1 MSEMKGNDDK
11 NHLSPYENGVAP
23 AVAED
28 GTDIKS
34 VLSSRPT
41 SAISDVSSR
50 IKFRL
55 FTDESWTKQLKKEEE
70 KRKKEEKTGGIAE
83 AHLVDGELRFDDDE
97 EEAKKECDPKLKEG
111 DLLPPDLGDIFRTD
125 YYGKPLEEIDRF
137 IKDKT
142 FVAIA
147 PRFGK
152 KFIYRFTSTKAFYI
166 LSPWNPLRKLAVY
179 IATNQYFDYLVIT
192 TILLNCIFLAMHK
205 SPAAETAEFVFLG
218 IYTIEMI
225 VKNLARGFILY
236 RFTYLRDPWNW
247 LDFIVIVSAY
257 VTIMIEAASPGGGA
271 ANLQGLRTF
280 RVFRALKTV
289 SIVPGLKTIVNAL
302 LRAFKLLLEVIM
314 LTTFCLMVFALFGLQ
329 IYKGVLRQKCVI
341 NLPEFVATSSM
352 SVEAQYD
359 AWIKNTSN
367 WYESD
372 GDYVICGNASGSG
385 KCPDNYTCMVDIG
398 ENPNFGYTNFDHFG
412 WAMLSSFQLIT
423 LDFWEDCY
431 NKVIRASG
439 PFNVAFFI
447 VVVFFGSFYL
457 INLMLAVVA
466 MAYEEEAVTTEALLK
481 SHAKRKRRV
490 WGRHRMESEEQE
502 KRKQEKDPLK
512 ELANAT
518 KAAAKWKPP
527 GKEKSDLGDDNKK
540 DGGAVQPNGKLP
552 DGDVESGKVAPGTDQ
567 SLVKYGKGR
576 KPMVKMPSKD
586 SGYSVQ
592 SSQSG
597 GSKEKDGDTTS
608 WDSITNKTADSG
620 TGSISHG
627 LLGDLPELPS
637 SAKRQNLVKQQS
649 TDNRY
654 VSVKRP
660 YKISSSAI
668 HLEKAGNEDYP
679 VKKKKAGPEIIL
691 AYGDGYKP
699 ERQKGQL
706 IDRNCAC
713 CTGTSIYTYWLYVQN
728 GVMAIASDP
737 LLDLFITICIVLNT
751 AFMAAE
757 HHGMSDDLKELLR
770 IANYVFTSI
779 FTFECIVK
787 LTSLSKFYFG
797 NGWNVFDFIIV
808 IASLVDLGLEDVD
821 GLSVFRS
828 FRLLRV
834 FKLAQSWPTL
844 KLLLTIILSTLG
856 ALGYLTIVLVIVI
869 YIFAVIGLQLFSESY
884 TESVFGDDI
893 PRWNFNDFFHA
904 MLMVFRVLC
913 GEWIEPLW
921 DCMRAADELCM
932 VVFLPTL
939 VLGNFIVLN
948 LFLALLLN
956 AFASDTLDQE
966 PSDEDNR
973 LKLAFTR
980 IRELCCCCIKPKRSA
995 SVGPNDK
1002 EEDGEA
1008 STATDKESKDKD
1020 AKNKGKAE
1028 DKIALTNGRASTT
1041 KKTDTAKTG
1050 TDAKNKPQANGTVAN
1065 KDDKNKNKVDAAF
1078 STQREEFSS
1087 FNAAMKANAN
1097 DSKGEGAKADG
1108 KKGNKKDDKK
1118 DKEDDKDDDDL
1129 ALGAEASTMKKKE
1142 KEDEE
1147 EVKEIV
1153 VEDCFPEAFYKRCI
1167 SLQKWI
1173 PWCSCWE
1180 TFDESAIGKKWYTF
1194 RKIMATV
1201 IENKI
1206 FEGIILFLIAVSSL
1220 TLAFEDVY
1228 LYQNPTMELALDW
1241 LNIIF
1246 CVLFSLEMVMK
1257 WFGMGF
1263 KKYFTQFW
1271 TLLDFAI
1278 VVVSIA
1284 SLAAKAAGVDNIS
1297 AFRSLR
1303 TLRAFRPLRAISRW
1317 QGMKIVVN
1325 ALMLAI
1331 PAICNVL
1338 VVCLVFWLIFSIM
1351 GVQFFSGK
1359 FFKCVDEDG
1368 ERLDFTVTANMTE
1381 CLAKNYTW
1389 VNSKIN
1395 FDNVISGYLALFQ
1408 VATFEGWMEVMID
1421 AVDATDVDEQ
1431 PRYEAGLYYYL
1442 YFVAFI
1448 IFGAFF
1454 TLNLFIGVIIENFNA
1469 LKKKYEG
1476 SYLDMFLTQGQ
1487 RNYMNTLKKLANKK
1501 PQKTVKRPK
1510 NSFQAVFYDVSVS
1523 SKFDMAIIVFIFLNM
1538 IIMAVDHY
1546 KMSDLVTDVLDIM
1559 NIVFTTVFTM
1569 EAVVK
1574 IIGLR
1579 LHYFRQPWNVFDFVV
1594 VVLSLGGILLD
1605 QLLDGLIV
1613 SPTLLRVVRVFRIGR
1628 VLRLIK
1634 AAKGIRK
1641 LLFALIISLPA
1652 LLNIGAL
1659 LFLVMYIFAIIGM
1672 SSFGNVKIESPLD
1685 DTVNFQTFGNSF
1697 VLLLRLSTSAG
1708 WNDILEPLLI
1718 EPPDCDPDYIIRSDG
1733 SRVESTNGDCG
1744 TPWLAYFFMVAYIIV
1759 IFLIVINMYIA
1770 VILENFNQAHE
1781 QEEVGVTEDDFD
1793 EFYVVW
1799 EKYDPLAT
1807 QYIKYEQLSTFVADL
1822 DPPLGI
1828 PKPNEIAL
1836 VACDLPIM
1844 EGDKIHCLDVLI
1856 ALVKNV
1862 LGRVEE
1868 TEEFKELRGQM
1879 EEKFEETFPT
1889 RVNNGK
1895 MSSTMQKKKE
1905 DVAAKTLQRA
1915 WRSFKTQKQLRN
1927 ITKMAMDKS
1936 KDDEDKKSKGG
1947 ALAALGQRLSTALT
1961 NFFSG
1966 SSRPGSAASSR
1977 SVKSTDPDAGK
1988 TKVNT
1993 NTLQTPSVGA
2003 LYNNHKDDNN
2013 KDVEL

>member
-1 MSEMKGNDDK
+1 MTEMKGNDDK

-23 AVAED
+23 AVSAD
-28 GTDIKS
+28 ANDTKS
-34 VLSSRPT
+34 VLSCSRPS
-41 SAISDVSSR
+41 SAVSDVSTR

-55 FTDESWTKQLKKEEE
+55 YTEDSWGNQLQKEED

-83 AHLVDGELRFDDDE
+83 AHLVDGELKFDDDE
-97 EEAKKECDPKLKEG
+97 EEAKKESDPKLKEG
-111 DLLPPDLGDIFRTD
+111 ELLPPDLADVFRTD

-152 KFIYRFTSTKAFYI
+152 KFIYRFTSTKTFYI
-166 LSPWNPLRKLAVY
+166 LPPWNPVRKLAVY
-179 IATNQYFDYLVIT
+179 IATNQFFDYLVIT
-192 TILLNCIFLAMHK
+192 TILMNCVFLAMHK
-205 SPAAETAEFVFLG
+205 SAAAETAEYVFLG
-218 IYTIEMI
+218 IYTIELV
-225 VKNLARGFILY
+225 VKCIARGFILY

-257 VTIMIEAASPGGGA
+257 ITIFIQAASPGSNST
-271 ANLQGLRTF
+271 NLQGLRTF

-302 LRAFKLLLEVIM
+302 LRAFKLLFEVIM

-329 IYKGVLRQKCVI
+329 IYKGVLRQKCVVS
-341 NLPEFVATSSM
+341 LPELVATPSLSI
-352 SVEAQYD
+352 EAQFD
-359 AWIKNTSN
+359 AWVKNTSN
-367 WYESD
+367 WYELD
-372 GDYVICGNASGSG
+372 GDYIVCGNASGSG

-412 WAMLSSFQLIT
+412 WAMLASFQLIT

-431 NKVIRASG
+431 IKVIRASG
-439 PFNVAFFI
+439 PFHVAFFV

-466 MAYEEEAVTTEALLK
+466 MAYEEEADSTEAENEAQK
-481 SHAKRKRRV
+481 QRAKD
-490 WGRHRMESEEQE
+490 
-502 KRKQEKDPLK
+502 KDPLK

-518 KAAAKWKPP
+518 KAAAKWKPG
-527 GKEKSDLGDDNKK
+527 GKEKSDLGETKGKDPDNK
-540 DGGAVQPNGKLP
+540 QSNGKVP
-552 DGDVESGKVAPGTDQ
+552 EGEGESEKTVNGQ
-567 SLVKYGKGR
+567 NLVKYGKGR

-608 WDSITNKTADSG
+608 WDSIANKTADSG
-620 TGSISHG
+620 TGSLNHG
-627 LLGDLPELPS
+627 LLGELPVLPS
-637 SAKRQNLVKQQS
+637 NAKRQNLIKQQS
-649 TDNRY
+649 TDN
-654 VSVKRP
+654 
-660 YKISSSAI
+660 ISSSAI
-668 HLEKAGNEDYP
+668 HLEKAGEYP
-679 VKKKKAGPEIIL
+679 VKKKKVGPEIIL
-691 AYGDGYKP
+691 ATGDGYKP
-699 ERQKGQL
+699 ARGKGQL
-706 IDRNCAC
+706 IDRNCPC
-713 CTGTSIYTYWLYVQN
+713 CAGTSIYTYWLYVQN
-728 GVMAIASDP
+728 GVMVFASDP
-737 LLDLFITICIVLNT
+737 LFDLFITVCIVLNT
-751 AFMAAE
+751 VFMAVE
-757 HHGMSDDLKELLR
+757 HHGMSDELKEVLR
-770 IANYVFTSI
+770 IANYIFTSI
-779 FTFECIVK
+779 FTFECVVK
-787 LTSLSKFYFG
+787 LTALSKFYFD
-797 NGWNVFDFIIV
+797 NGWNVFDFVIV

-869 YIFAVIGLQLFSESY
+869 YIFAVIGLQLFSDSY
-884 TESVFGDDI
+884 TEEIFGDDI
-893 PRWNFNDFFHA
+893 PRWNFTDFFHA

-966 PSDEDNR
+966 PNDEDNR
-973 LKLAFTR
+973 LKLAITR
-980 IRELCCCCIKPKRSA
+980 IKNLCCCCLKPKRSA

-1008 STATDKESKDKD
+1008 STTDKDSKDKD

-1028 DKIALTNGRASTT
+1028 DKIALTNGQASTM
-1041 KKTDTAKTG
+1041 KSKTDPVKNS
-1050 TDAKNKPQANGTVAN
+1050 TDTKGKPQANGTTAK
-1065 KDDKNKNKVDAAF
+1065 KDEKSKDKVDAAF

-1087 FNAAMKANAN
+1087 FNAALKANAN
-1097 DSKGEGAKADG
+1097 DTKGGTKA
-1108 KKGNKKDDKK
+1108 DDKK
-1118 DKEDDKDDDDL
+1118 DKEKDDKKDEKKDQEEKDDDDL
-1129 ALGAEASTMKKKE
+1129 PLGAEASTTKTKKKE
-1142 KEDEE
+1142 GDEEEE
-1147 EVKEIV
+1147 EVKVIV
-1153 VEDCFPEAFYKRCI
+1153 VEDCFPEGFYKVLYR
-1167 SLQKWI
+1167 WI
-1173 PWCSCWE
+1173 PWFTWLK
-1180 TFDESAIGKKWYTF
+1180 TFDDTAFGKKWYML
-1194 RKIMATV
+1194 RKLMATV
-1201 IENKI
+1201 IENKV

-1220 TLAFEDVY
+1220 TLAFEDVN
-1228 LYQNPTMELALDW
+1228 LYENPTLELALDW

-1246 CVLFSLEMVMK
+1246 CVLFAIEMLMK
-1257 WFGMGF
+1257 WVGMGF

-1271 TLLDFAI
+1271 TLLDFCI

-1317 QGMKIVVN
+1317 QGMRIVVN

-1338 VVCLVFWLIFSIM
+1338 VVCMVFWLIFSIM

-1368 ERLDFTVTANMTE
+1368 ERLLYTVTANKTE

-1389 VNSKIN
+1389 QNSKIT
-1395 FDNVISGYLALFQ
+1395 FDNVLSGYLALFQ
-1408 VATFEGWMEVMID
+1408 VATFEGWMEVMGDAID
-1421 AVDATDVDEQ
+1421 ATEVDEQ
-1431 PRYEAGLYYYL
+1431 PIFEAGLYYYL

-1510 NSFQAVFYDVSVS
+1510 GPSFWNSFQAVFYDVSVS
-1523 SKFDMAIIVFIFLNM
+1523 SKFDLAIIIFIFLNM

-1546 KMSDLVTDVLDIM
+1546 KMSDLITDILDIM

-1569 EAVVK
+1569 ECIVK

-1594 VVLSLGGILLD
+1594 VVLSLGGIILD
-1605 QLLDGLIV
+1605 QVLDGLIV

-1672 SSFGNVKIESPLD
+1672 SSFGNVKIEAPLD

-1718 EPPDCDPDYIIRSDG
+1718 EPPYCDPDYIIRTDG
-1733 SRVESTNGDCG
+1733 TKVESTNGDCG
-1744 TPWLAYFFMVAYIIV
+1744 TPWLAYFFMVAYILV
-1759 IFLIVINMYIA
+1759 VFLIVINMYIA

-1799 EKYDPLAT
+1799 EKFDPLAT

-1868 TEEFKELRGQM
+1868 TEEFKELRAQM

-1927 ITKMAMDKS
+1927 ITKLAMDKS
-1936 KDDEDKKSKGG
+1936 KDDDDKKSKGG
-1947 ALAALGQRLSTALT
+1947 ALAALGQRLSCALT

-1966 SSRPGSAASSR
+1966 SSRPGSAASTR
-1977 SVKSTDPDAGK
+1977 SVKSTDPGAGK
-1988 TKVNT
+1988 TKVNK

-2003 LYNNHKDDNN
+2003 LYNNQKDDSN

>member
-1 MSEMKGNDDK
+1 MEEIYAGI
-11 NHLSPYENGVAP
+11 PYGRDLMLNRQYSSDTDVKDNGDEPLRTSNRNRCFAI
-23 AVAED
+23 A
-28 GTDIKS
+28 DIGIIP
-34 VLSSRPT
+34 L
-41 SAISDVSSR
+41 A
-50 IKFRL
+50 FRL
-55 FTDESWTKQLKKEEE
+55 FTDDSWAKQLQKEED

-83 AHLVDGELRFDDDE
+83 AHLVDGELRFEDDE

-142 FVAIA
+142 FIAIA

-152 KFIYRFTSTKAFYI
+152 KFIYRFTSTKAFYV
-166 LSPWNPLRKLAVY
+166 LPPWNPVRKLAVY

-205 SPAAETAEFVFLG
+205 SPAAETAEYVFLG

-257 VTIMIEAASPGGGA
+257 ITIMIQAASPGGGT

-341 NLPEFVATSSM
+341 SLPEFVATSSM
-352 SVEAQYD
+352 SIEAQYD
-359 AWIKNTSN
+359 AWVKNTSN

-385 KCPDNYTCMVDIG
+385 KCPDNYTCLTDIG

-431 NKVIRASG
+431 NKVIRAAG

-466 MAYEEEAVTTEALLK
+466 MAYEEEAVTTEA
-481 SHAKRKRRV
+481 
-490 WGRHRMESEEQE
+490 ESEEQE
-502 KRKQEKDPLK
+502 KQIKEKDPLK

-518 KAAAKWKPP
+518 KAAAKWKPG
-527 GKEKSDLGDDNKK
+527 GKEKSDLGEKVEKPPDT
-540 DGGAVQPNGKLP
+540 VQSNGKLP
-552 DGDVESGKVAPGTDQ
+552 EGDAESEKIAAVNGQT
-567 SLVKYGKGR
+567 LVKYGKGR

-608 WDSITNKTADSG
+608 WDSIANKTADSG

-637 SAKRQNLVKQQS
+637 NAKRQNLVKQQS
-649 TDNRY
+649 TDN
-654 VSVKRP
+654 
-660 YKISSSAI
+660 ISSSAI
-668 HLEKAGNEDYP
+668 HLEKAGNEEYP
-679 VKKKKAGPEIIL
+679 VKKKKVGPEIIL

-706 IDRNCAC
+706 IDRNCPC

-728 GVMAIASDP
+728 GVMVIASDP

-751 AFMAAE
+751 VFMAIE
-757 HHGMSDDLKELLR
+757 HHGMSDELKEVLR
-770 IANYVFTSI
+770 IANYIFTTI
-779 FTFECIVK
+779 FTFECVVK
-787 LTSLSKFYFG
+787 LTALSKFYFS
-797 NGWNVFDFIIV
+797 NGWNTFDFIIV

-869 YIFAVIGLQLFSESY
+869 YIFAVIGLQLFSDSY
-884 TESVFGDDI
+884 TESVFGEEI
-893 PRWNFNDFFHA
+893 PRWNFSDFFHA

-966 PSDEDNR
+966 PNDEDNR
-973 LKLAFTR
+973 LKLAIAK
-980 IRELCCCCIKPKRSA
+980 IRKMCCCCLKPKRSA

-1002 EEDGEA
+1002 EDGEA
-1008 STATDKESKDKD
+1008 STTTDKDSKDP
-1020 AKNKGKAE
+1020 KA
-1028 DKIALTNGRASTT
+1028 
-1041 KKTDTAKTG
+1041 
-1050 TDAKNKPQANGTVAN
+1050 KPQANGTVTSKEEKN
-1065 KDDKNKNKVDAAF
+1065 KDKVDAAF

-1087 FNAAMKANAN
+1087 FNAAMKANAS
-1097 DSKGEGAKADG
+1097 DSKAEGAKADG
-1108 KKGNKKDDKK
+1108 KKGDKNDDQKDKK
-1118 DKEDDKDDDDL
+1118 DEEDKDDDDL
-1129 ALGAEASTMKKKE
+1129 ALGAEASTMKKK
-1142 KEDEE
+1142 KQGDEDEE

-1153 VEDCFPEAFYKRCI
+1153 VEDCLPEAFYQRCACW
-1167 SLQKWI
+1167 QK
-1173 PWCSCWE
+1173 
-1180 TFDESAIGKKWYTF
+1180 FDDTAFGKKWYLF
-1194 RKIMATV
+1194 RKVMATV

-1206 FEGIILFLIAVSSL
+1206 FEGIILFLIGVSSL

-1228 LYQNPTMELALDW
+1228 LYTNPTLETALNW

-1246 CVLFSLEMVMK
+1246 AVLFSIEMLMK
-1257 WFGMGF
+1257 WVGMGF

-1271 TLLDFAI
+1271 TLLDFCI

-1338 VVCLVFWLIFSIM
+1338 VVCMVFWLIFSIM

-1359 FFKCVDEDG
+1359 FFKCIDEDG
-1368 ERLDFTVTANMTE
+1368 ARLESTVTANKSE

-1389 VNSKIN
+1389 QNSKIN

-1431 PRYEAGLYYYL
+1431 PRFEAGLYYYL

-1523 SKFDMAIIVFIFLNM
+1523 SKFDLAIIVFIFLNM

-1594 VVLSLGGILLD
+1594 VVLSLGGIILD
-1605 QLLDGLIV
+1605 QVLDGLIV

-1733 SRVESTNGDCG
+1733 SKVESSNGDCG

-1799 EKYDPLAT
+1799 EKFDPLAT

-1868 TEEFKELRGQM
+1868 TEEFKELRAQM

-1947 ALAALGQRLSTALT
+1947 ALAALGQRLSTALS

-1966 SSRPGSAASSR
+1966 SSRPGSAASAR
-1977 SVKSTDPDAGK
+1977 SVKSSDPDAGK

-1993 NTLQTPSVGA
+1993 NTLQMPSVGA
-2003 LYNNHKDDNN
+2003 LYNNQKDENN
-2013 KDVEL
+2013 RDVEL